1 MAHERSQKHGWPN
14 VETVVADVTRFQPP
28 ESVDIVTCS
37 YRLTMIPDW
46 FAAIEQA
53 HWLLKTDG
61 TFGAFDFSISRKH
74 GESGYE
80 SHSWFSRTF
89 WPTWFAF
96 DNVHLSHDH
105 VPYLHRTFQCQR
117 FLESRP
123 RLPYVPFF
131 RAPWYSFWG
140 RKRADSF
147 VR

>member
-1 MAHERSQKHGWPN
+1 
-14 VETVVADVTRFQPP
+14 
-28 ESVDIVTCS
+28 
-37 YRLTMIPDW
+37 MIPDW

-96 DNVHLSHDH
+96 DNVHLSHDY

-117 FLESRP
+117 FL
-123 RLPYVPFF
+123 
-131 RAPWYSFWG
+131 
-140 RKRADSF
+140 
-147 VR
+147 